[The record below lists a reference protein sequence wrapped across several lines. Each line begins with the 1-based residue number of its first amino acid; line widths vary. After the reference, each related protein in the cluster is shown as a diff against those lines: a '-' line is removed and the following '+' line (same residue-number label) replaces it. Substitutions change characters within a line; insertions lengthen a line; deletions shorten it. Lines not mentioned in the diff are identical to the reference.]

1 MKFFFNKM
9 IWILILMLFFLIEL
23 NWVEYFGYFYFY
35 GEEKFIW
42 EDVKVF
48 FGLFINVLMFL

>member
-48 FGLFINVLMFL
+48 FGLFINV

>member
-1 MKFFFNKM
+1 MCVNEVFFNKM

-48 FGLFINVLMFL
+48 FGLFINV